1 MTRSLA
7 LKLLAALALVGGLG
21 LVLDV
26 TSDYQ
31 TQVHAA
37 WDTGRGAIQR
47 RSRLLVGLLQPLA
60 PEFNDEGSQ
69 CRAVL
74 TRAIELAIVNGG
86 LGEVLLLDG
95 QGNVLAGQCSG
106 CGPLLPKLLTQAA
119 APHAANV
126 VLYNDVARNQ
136 VLSVTRVEMADPA
149 GAQNLFIHLSFDVR
163 PQLHEVREHLV
174 ERLAMILLS
183 SAMLTLVLY
192 GLLYALVIRP
202 TRSLVTAA
210 QRLAEGDLGARSAIP
225 VPLDGGDELQ
235 QLAQAFDHLAV
246 RIESETLAQRR
257 VTHSLQESE
266 ARFRRL
272 MENAADVIFSIHLP
286 TGQFEYISPA
296 LFTLAGVLP
305 AQLQAQPRLVWR
317 LLHPASRRAVHG
329 YWRRLRQGRLDPA
342 WEYQVIRPRGAVRH
356 IHQRN
361 VLVYDEQ
368 RRPLRL
374 EAIASD
380 VTDWKS
386 AEQSASQR
394 LDELAHMAR
403 VSTVNELASG
413 LAHELNQ
420 PLACI
425 ANYTAAALAEV
436 RDGQLQRG
444 PLLDTL
450 EDINQQVR
458 RAGEVLRRVRN
469 FLRPAQRQR
478 RRVDLTQL
486 IRNTALVLTS
496 YAHSHGV
503 EVQLELHQAP
513 PLVDVDPV
521 LIEQVLLN
529 LLRNA
534 IEASAEGTP
543 AERRVRLNAHVDG
556 AGSAVVRI
564 CDSGP
569 GLTPQMRAHLFEPF
583 VSGRRGGLGL
593 GLSIARTIVENHGGR
608 IWHEAAP
615 AGGAIFCFS
624 LPLVTAEPTP

>member
-26 TSDYQ
+26 IGDYQ
-31 TQVHAA
+31 AQCHAA
-37 WDTGRGAIQR
+37 WDAGRAAIQR

-60 PEFNDEGSQ
+60 PMLKDEDPQ
-69 CRAVL
+69 HRAVL
-74 TRAIELAIVNGG
+74 AQALEQAIIDGG
-86 LGEVLLLDG
+86 LGEVLLLDP
-95 QGNVLAGQCSG
+95 QGNVLAGRCSR
-106 CGPLLPKLLTQAA
+106 CGPEVRKLLARAA
-119 APHAANV
+119 APDAPEILLH
-126 VLYNDVARNQ
+126 NDLMHDQ
-136 VLSVTRVEMADPA
+136 VLSVAHFVVTRASSTES
-149 GAQNLFIHLSFDVR
+149 LYLHLSFDVR
-163 PQLHEVREHLV
+163 PGLQHVRVHLTQ
-174 ERLAMILLS
+174 RLISILLS
-183 SAMLTLVLY
+183 TAALTLVLY

-210 QRLAEGDLGARSAIP
+210 QRLADGDLGARSAIM
-225 VPLDGGDELQ
+225 VPPGGGDELQ
-235 QLAQAFDHLAV
+235 QLAQAFDHLAM
-246 RIESETLAQRR
+246 RIESETLTQRR
-257 VTHSLQESE
+257 VTSSLQESE

-329 YWRRLRQGRLDPA
+329 YWRRLRQGQLDPA

-386 AEQSASQR
+386 AEQTASQR

-503 EVQLELHQAP
+503 EVQLELHEAP

-534 IEASAEGTP
+534 IEASAEGAP
-543 AERRVRLNAHVDG
+543 AERRVRLSTHVD
-556 AGSAVVRI
+556 ASGSAVVRI

-608 IWHEAAP
+608 IWHETAP
-615 AGGAIFCFS
+615 AGSAIFCFS
-624 LPLVTAEPTP
+624 LPLVTAEPTS